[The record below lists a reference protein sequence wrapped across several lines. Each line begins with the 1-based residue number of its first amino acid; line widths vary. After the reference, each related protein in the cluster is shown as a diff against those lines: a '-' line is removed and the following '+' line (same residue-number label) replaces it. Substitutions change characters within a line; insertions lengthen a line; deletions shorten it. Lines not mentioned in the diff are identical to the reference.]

1 MKKLFKLILS
11 FASLFRREQLYF
23 CNDGNIQTHS
33 DGIVSRTTDAA
44 LGRYR
49 LVKVGTSPLTS
60 VAVTGTSDLAI
71 GVTLDETA
79 NTTDLTGVRLLAVG
93 AGTIRMTSDG
103 TAAIAVGDELVAG
116 TSGGVKTIAAGAGNY
131 IVVGRALTSVLI
143 SATGDDAILEVAP
156 CQSYRTK

>member
-1 MKKLFKLILS
+1 METLKQMIALI
-11 FASLFRREQLYF
+11 ASLFRRDQVYF
-23 CNDGNIQTHS
+23 CNDGNIQVH
-33 DGIVSRTTDAA
+33 DNGIVNRTTDAA

-60 VAVTGTSDLAI
+60 VAVTGTSDLPI
-71 GVTLDETA
+71 GVTLDETS
-79 NTTDLTGVRLLAVG
+79 NTTDLTAVRLLAVG
-93 AGTIRMTSDG
+93 SGTVRMISDG

-116 TSGGVKTIAAGAGNY
+116 TSGGVKTIGAGVGNY
-131 IVVGRALTSVLI
+131 IVIGRALTSTLI